1 MDCDC
6 IKLLRFLRHHN
17 LPGIPI
23 SNFKMHIKKV
33 LIIICAVFLFSC
45 GYHLRGSVNVPDEMR
60 RVYVQ
65 NASPDLHSAFGNVLQ
80 YSEGA
85 MVNSLSEAGMV
96 VNVLDERMNR
106 RAISL
111 SGTGKANEFEL
122 HYLLDYQLLDDQ
134 GGALTPVESIDLI
147 RNYFN
152 QQDQVIGKANEE
164 QVIREEMYRQAV
176 QAIVRKAQ
184 VKFK

>member
-1 MDCDC
+1 M
-6 IKLLRFLRHHN
+6 L
-17 LPGIPI
+17 
-23 SNFKMHIKKV
+23 IKKT
-33 LIIICAVFLFSC
+33 LIIFCTVALLSC
-45 GYHLRGSVNVPDEMR
+45 GYHMRGSVNVPDEMKH
-60 RVYVQ
+60 VFVQ
-65 NASPDLHSAFGNVLQ
+65 NASSELRSAFGSVLQ

-96 VNVLDERMNR
+96 VNILDERMNR
-106 RAISL
+106 RAIAL

-176 QAIVRKAQ
+176 EAIVRKAQ